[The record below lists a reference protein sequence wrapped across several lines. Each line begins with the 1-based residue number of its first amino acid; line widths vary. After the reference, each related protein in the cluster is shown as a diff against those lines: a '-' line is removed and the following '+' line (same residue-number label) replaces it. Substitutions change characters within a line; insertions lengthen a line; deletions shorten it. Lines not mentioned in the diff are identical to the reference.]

1 MQTARASGGFLL
13 LARGVVVL
21 LMVARAWGCKREEE
35 FPHQLQGDSVQLL
48 WLVDDTASVGCLGV
62 WFCH

>member
-1 MQTARASGGFLL
+1 MQ
-13 LARGVVVL
+13 LARGAVVL
-21 LMVARAWGCKREEE
+21 LMVARAWGRKREEE